1 MLYTQC
7 LPKELRACPNVYVYT
22 ASNMGNINF
31 QMIQSLFAIYLQTAG
46 RLNADY
52 QKKTMKNPQN
62 KVLAI
67 SSRFLRLNKFNQNL
81 LLAV

>member
-1 MLYTQC
+1 
-7 LPKELRACPNVYVYT
+7 
-22 ASNMGNINF
+22 
-31 QMIQSLFAIYLQTAG
+31 MIQSLFAIYLQTAG

-81 LLAV
+81 FISSLRVRAYTYKSLLASL